1 MAFKG
6 DKSIAGVPAGLD
18 PQLTA
23 YLQTLAEQVNRL
35 TGVLTG
41 DNPFRAVRLKE
52 IRDGSLSVVTGQPG
66 AADLTSRTLKAPKNL
81 QAYNLAAFI
90 RLTWENV
97 ETEYSHVEV
106 WCAVNSQYRDD
117 ATLVGV
123 ATKPATEFIHNAIS
137 THDSHA
143 YWIRAVAWTG
153 AYSPWAPP
161 QDGGVLVPEDTSATF
176 NELLAKLFDDTGYT
190 SEHIIVADSFK
201 IVQPGVDG
209 LTVPKTVF
217 GVGNIDGV
225 TTMGLAG
232 NMVVD
237 GTVLA
242 RMIAADA
249 VTADKIGANQINA
262 GHISADAIN
271 GTHINAM
278 AEITLDEGGKLTVGN
293 QNVILSSVSNSVIV
307 APDGGAADNDYAEL
321 KDGNVSFFL
330 YDSSTDNHQLY
341 KALSRMEFGVAES
354 DELVEI
360 PGLFKSR
367 PVVLISP
374 RSIRTYDPTNSA
386 ATQSFT
392 MALRSLNVSGEVIE
406 EFATRRWRFRPYI
419 ELQTAAGGEYVLL
432 GATTVNIGTYVA
444 AGVCNYYLTDN
455 APWSTWYTLNI
466 PAGQSNIVVDFD
478 VQHAGQEATA
488 EEVGC
493 GGLAPNY
500 TWGGYHIGM
509 EVKVDGV
516 QQWYSSGADGQ
527 PVVPGRKQLS
537 FNLNPA
543 TTHTLV
549 WRGGLHGQAN
559 GNRVWG
565 TRLRIYSAVRTQAG
579 ATAIGTGVIN
589 WLATGE

>member
-66 AADLTSRTLKAPKNL
+66 AAELTSRTLKAPKNL

-97 ETEYSHVEV
+97 ETEYSHVEI

-176 NELLAKLFDDTGYT
+176 NELLAKLFSDAGYT
-190 SEHIIVADSFK
+190 SEHVIVADSFK
-201 IVQPGVDG
+201 IVQPGVAG

-225 TTMGLAG
+225 ATMCLAG
-232 NMVVD
+232 NMIVD

-262 GHISADAIN
+262 GHILADAIN

-278 AEITLDEGGKLTVGN
+278 AEITLDEGGKLTVGD
-293 QNVILSSVSNSVIV
+293 QNVVLSSVSNSVIV
-307 APDGGAADNDYAEL
+307 APDGGASANDYAEL

-330 YDSSTDNHQLY
+330 YDPNTSAHQLY
-341 KALSRMEFGVAES
+341 KALSRMEFGTAES
-354 DELVEI
+354 DDVVEI

-367 PVVLISP
+367 PIINLSP
-374 RSIRTYDPTNSA
+374 SSIRTYDPANNA
-386 ATQSFT
+386 AAQSFA
-392 MALRSLNVSGEVIE
+392 MALRAMNVAGETVE
-406 EFATRRWRFRPYI
+406 EFATRRWRFQPYI
-419 ELQTAAGGEYVLL
+419 ELQTAAGGEYVLAGSSSTDI
-432 GATTVNIGTYVA
+432 GAYTEYGL
-444 AGVCNYYLTDN
+444 CHYYLSDQD
-455 APWSTWYTLNI
+455 PWTTWYTLNI
-466 PAGQSNIVVDFD
+466 PAGQSKIVVDFD
-478 VQHAGQEATA
+478 IQHAGNYEEAQEA
-488 EEVGC
+488 GC
-493 GGLAPNY
+493 GGLSPRY
-500 TWGGYHIGM
+500 VWGGWHIGM
-509 EVKVDGV
+509 EIKLDGV
-516 QQWYSSGADGQ
+516 QKWYSSGADGQ

-537 FNLNPA
+537 YNLDPA
-543 TTHTLV
+543 SSHTLV
-549 WRGGLHGQAN
+549 WRGGLHGDA
-559 GNRVWG
+559 VDIIWG
-565 TRLRIYSAVRTQAG
+565 TRLRMYSAVRTQAA
-579 ATAIGTGVIN
+579 ATAIGTGTIN
-589 WLATGE
+589 WTAIGE

>member
-66 AADLTSRTLKAPKNL
+66 AAELTSRTLKAPKNL

-97 ETEYSHVEV
+97 ETEYSHVEI

-117 ATLVGV
+117 ATLVGA

-137 THDSHA
+137 THDAHA

-176 NELLAKLFDDTGYT
+176 NELLAKLFSDAGYT

-201 IVQPGVDG
+201 IVQPGVAG

-225 TTMGLAG
+225 ATMGLAG
-232 NMVVD
+232 NMIVD

-262 GHISADAIN
+262 GHILADAIN

-278 AEITLDEGGKLTVGN
+278 AEITLDEGGKLTVGD
-293 QNVILSSVSNSVIV
+293 QNVVLSSVSNSIVV
-307 APDGGAADNDYAEL
+307 APDGGASANDYAEL

-330 YDSSTDNHQLY
+330 YDPNTSAHQLY
-341 KALSRMEFGVAES
+341 KALSRMEFGTAES
-354 DELVEI
+354 DDVVEI

-367 PVVLISP
+367 PIINLSP
-374 RSIRTYDPTNSA
+374 SSIRTYDPANNA
-386 ATQSFT
+386 AAQSFA
-392 MALRSLNVSGEVIE
+392 MALRAMNVAGETVE
-406 EFATRRWRFRPYI
+406 EFATRRWRFQPYI
-419 ELQTAAGGEYVLL
+419 ELQTAAGGGYVLA
-432 GATTVNIGTYVA
+432 GSSSTNIGAYSEY
-444 AGVCNYYLTDN
+444 GPCDYYLSDQE
-455 APWSTWYTLNI
+455 AWDTWYTLNI
-466 PAGQSNIVVDFD
+466 PAGQSKIVVDFD
-478 VQHAGQEATA
+478 VQHAGDFDEAQV
-488 EEVGC
+488 VGC
-493 GGLAPNY
+493 GGLSERY
-500 TWGGYHIGM
+500 VWGGWHIGM
-509 EVKVDGV
+509 EIKLDGV
-516 QQWYSSGADGQ
+516 RKWYSSGADGQ

-537 FNLNPA
+537 YNLDPA
-543 TTHTLV
+543 SSHTLV
-549 WRGGLHGQAN
+549 WCGGLHGDA
-559 GNRVWG
+559 VDIIWG
-565 TRLRIYSAVRTQAG
+565 TRLRMYSAVRTQAA
-579 ATAIGTGVIN
+579 ATAIGTGTIN
-589 WLATGE
+589 WTAIGE

>member
-1 MAFKG
+1 MVFKG
-6 DKSIAGVPAGLD
+6 DKSISAVPAGLD

-262 GHISADAIN
+262 NHILADAIN

-278 AEITLDEGGKLTVGN
+278 SEITLDEGGELTVGD
-293 QNVILSSVSNSVIV
+293 QNVILSSVSDSVIV
-307 APDGGAADNDYAEL
+307 APDGGPDANDYAEL
-321 KDGNVSFFL
+321 KDGNVFFYL
-330 YDSSTDNHQLY
+330 YDQAATVHRPY
-341 KALSRMEFGVAES
+341 KALSRMEFGTAES
-354 DELVEI
+354 DAVVNI
-360 PGLFKSR
+360 PGIFKSR
-367 PVVLISP
+367 PMVLLSP
-374 RSIRTYDPTNSA
+374 RGIRTYDPANSA
-386 ATQSFT
+386 AAQSFA
-392 MALRSLNVSGEVIE
+392 MSLRAMTANGETVE
-406 EFATRRWRFRPYI
+406 EYATRQWRFRPYI
-419 ELQTAAGGEYVLL
+419 ELQLAAGGNYVMLSDI
-432 GATTVNIGTYVA
+432 TQNIGVYNRTV
-444 AGVCNYYLTDN
+444 GCYYISDDD
-455 APWSTWYTLNI
+455 PFSTWYTINI
-466 PAGQSNIVVDFD
+466 PTGQSNIIVDLD
-478 VQHAGQEATA
+478 VHHAGEWSSLG
-488 EEVGC
+488 EIGC
-493 GGLAPNY
+493 AGLVTDY
-500 TWGGYHIGM
+500 TSGKYHIGM
-509 EVKVDGV
+509 EVLLDGV
-516 QQWYSSGADGQ
+516 QVWYSSGDSGS
-527 PVVPGRKQLS
+527 PLVPGRKQLS
-537 FNLNPA
+537 YALNPA
-543 TTHTLV
+543 TSHTLV
-549 WRGGLHGQAN
+549 LRGGMG
-559 GNRVWG
+559 GGTVDIIWG
-565 TRLRIYSAVRTQAG
+565 TRLKLYSVTRTQAA
-579 ATAIGTGVIN
+579 ATAVGAGAIN
-589 WLATGE
+589 WMAIGD

>member
-161 QDGGVLVPEDTSATF
+161 QDGGILVPEDTSATF
-176 NELLAKLFDDTGYT
+176 NELLAKLFSDAGYT

-201 IVQPGVDG
+201 IVQPGVAG

-217 GVGNIDGV
+217 GVGNIDGAA
-225 TTMGLAG
+225 TMGLAG
-232 NMVVD
+232 NMIVD

-262 GHISADAIN
+262 GHILADAIN

-278 AEITLDEGGKLTVGN
+278 SEITLDEGGKLTVGAE
-293 QNVILSSVSNSVIV
+293 NVVLSSVSNSIIV
-307 APDGGAADNDYAEL
+307 APDGGASANDYAEL

-330 YDSSTDNHQLY
+330 YDPNTSAHQLY

-354 DELVEI
+354 DEVVEI

-367 PVVLISP
+367 PIINLSP
-374 RSIRTYDPTNSA
+374 SSIRTYAPADNA
-386 ATQSFT
+386 AAQSFA
-392 MALRSLNVSGEVIE
+392 MSLRAMNVAGETVE

-432 GATTVNIGTYVA
+432 GDTKVNIGSYA
-444 AGVCNYYLTDN
+444 EYGLCHYYLTQT
-455 APWSTWYTLNI
+455 AAWSTWYTLNI
-466 PAGQSNIVVDFD
+466 PAGQSKIVVDFD
-478 VQHAGQEATA
+478 MQHAGRQETA
-488 EEVGC
+488 EVVGC
-493 GGLAPNY
+493 GGIDPDY
-500 TWGGYHIGM
+500 KWGGYHIGM
-509 EVKVDGV
+509 EITLDGV
-516 QQWYSSGADGQ
+516 RKWYSSGADGQ
-527 PVVPGRKQLS
+527 PVAPGRKQLS
-537 FNLNPA
+537 YDLDPA
-543 TTHTLV
+543 TSHTLV
-549 WRGGLHGQAN
+549 WRGGMHSQAS
-559 GNRVWG
+559 GKIVMG
-565 TRLRIYSAVRTQAG
+565 TRLRVYSAVRTQA
-579 ATAIGTGVIN
+579 AVTAIGAGTIN
-589 WLATGE
+589 WTALGE